1 VPFKKFFKARDPMG
15 AVEWEKVE
23 EASGLKLE
31 QESRDRIHLFMKLYS
46 SVGPLYSDTQ
56 SVLAKT
62 AEKEIKSWL
71 AATGR
76 LWRALSPADT
86 DLAELMPDVKN
97 GVFPQEG
104 STPSATRPSSGSPQ
118 VSVTF
123 IAAESSHTAI
133 DTSTTRTGAHWRPLV
148 SKVE

>member
-1 VPFKKFFKARDPMG
+1 MG

-86 DLAELMPDVKN
+86 NLTALMPDVKN
-97 GVFPQEG
+97 GVFPQERI
-104 STPSATRPSSGSPQ
+104 TPNTTRPGSSSLQ
-118 VSVTF
+118 ATVTF
-123 IAAESSHTAI
+123 IAAASS
-133 DTSTTRTGAHWRPLV
+133 
-148 SKVE
+148 